1 MIGIVL
7 VSHGAFAAG
16 LLDAANMLYGAE
28 HCFALDLNPADSP
41 EDFGDRLE
49 KVLKEADSGDGVFIL
64 ADIMGGT
71 PCNRAML
78 LVAKEIKEGKK
89 RRLLAGV
96 NVPMMISLL
105 AYREAMEDFDELA
118 ASVISESSAT
128 MVDVNE
134 IMKKEGLLND

>member
-1 MIGIVL
+1 MIGIVV
-7 VSHGAFAAG
+7 VSHGAFAEG

-28 HCFALDLNPADSP
+28 QCFALGLNPADSP

-49 KVLKEADSGDGVFIL
+49 KVLSEADSGDGVFIL

-78 LVAKEIKEGKK
+78 LVSKEVKEGKK

-96 NVPMMISLL
+96 NIPMMISLL
-105 AYREAMEDFDELA
+105 AYREAFEDFDELA
-118 ASVISESSAT
+118 ASVIGEASNT
-128 MVDVNE
+128 MTDVNK
-134 IMKKEGLLND
+134 IMKEEGLL